1 MSAAIDTLPA
11 ELSSFVGRTEELEA
25 ITAVVAPGTVVTLA
39 GPGGCGKTRL
49 ALRVCRTVAAAW
61 PDGVCWVALEDEHD
75 HAAVAYRVAAALGVP
90 VPVGADPV
98 ATVARGLTD
107 RETLLVLDNCE
118 QLGAAVAALV
128 TGLLGRC
135 PRLGVLAT
143 SRAPL
148 NVGGEQVRRVP
159 ALALA
164 DALTLLLER
173 VQPAQ
178 ASAPVRTAARR
189 ICDRLDRLP
198 LALELAAGWASTL
211 SLPQLADVLH
221 EPYAV
226 LEGGARTAPFRQQT
240 LAESMRWSHDLL
252 DDDERVLFR
261 RLGVLE
267 PDFAAE
273 AVVALD
279 ERPGRALRTLRG
291 LIEKSLVSA
300 DTTGPVAR
308 YRMLGVV
315 RDYALQRLAEAAE
328 TEQLRDRHLATY
340 LTMVEGAE
348 AVRHADQDAWRAR
361 ITEELP
367 NIRAALDWGL
377 DRDDPTAGRRLAA
390 AMAWFWYLEPRGL
403 EGVRVLRTAVARGAE
418 ARDELQARVLAGLAL
433 VCDTG
438 VYGFVGYESARAAAA
453 LAAEIGAEPVGRLAR
468 SLCAV
473 EQLGIDLD
481 RAYAD
486 ADALHREA
494 AHAADGFVADSM
506 QALTG
511 LIHLFRDEYRAA
523 VEQLDAALVGMRKRN
538 DRGFAS
544 FALTW
549 LATATAQSGALTRAA
564 EIAEQAVAT
573 AAPLHDF
580 HHLGSARAAL
590 AEIRVRQGRLDA
602 AAAALEPIDRLL
614 EGEAT
619 PFVPGWERVHALA
632 ALAAGRPEEAIEW
645 CRREGR
651 TPGTDAD
658 GVLTPWTQ
666 VVLATALRLRAEAAP
681 DGPEGA
687 SPAETDSAAAL
698 LEALAATPM
707 LRALP
712 SVHAEVL
719 DQQAF
724 LLHHSDIEQAL
735 RLHHEALRIRSAH
748 DLVLGCATSLESL
761 AVALAR
767 RGTADSAAVLLG
779 AAERARADTG
789 SAPGP
794 SAEVARSLLDS
805 AVAVPGSTE
814 LRERGRAMGLE
825 PAIDYATKA
834 RGKRNRP
841 ASGWAS
847 LTPME
852 RSVVDLAVAGLSN
865 PDIAARLFIGRGT
878 VKTHL
883 AHVYA
888 KLGVANRTELARLS
902 AADPQRGLR
911 RLR

>member
-11 ELSSFVGRTEELEA
+11 ELSSFIGRTEELEA

-75 HAAVAYRVAAALGVP
+75 NAAVAYRVAAALGVP
-90 VPVGADPV
+90 VPIGADPV
-98 ATVARGLTD
+98 ATVACGLAD

-118 QLGAAVAALV
+118 QLGDAVAAVV
-128 TGLLGRC
+128 TSLLGRC

-148 NVGGEQVRRVP
+148 GVGGELVRRVP
-159 ALALA
+159 ALTLA

-178 ASAPVRTAARR
+178 ASAQVRTAARR

-226 LEGGARTAPFRQQT
+226 LEGGVRTAPFRQQT

-252 DDDERVLFR
+252 DDEERVLFR

-279 ERPGRALRTLRG
+279 ERPDRALRTLRG
-291 LIEKSLVSA
+291 LIDKSLVSA

-315 RDYALQRLAEAAE
+315 RDYALQRLGEAAE
-328 TEQLRDRHLATY
+328 TEQLRDRHLTAYCT
-340 LTMVEGAE
+340 LVEEAE
-348 AVRHADQDAWRAR
+348 AVRHTDQDAWRAR
-361 ITEELP
+361 ITQELS

-377 DRDDPTAGRRLAA
+377 ARDDPTAGRRLAA

-403 EGVRVLRTAVARGAE
+403 EGVRVLRTAVDRGAG

-438 VYGFVGYESARAAAA
+438 VYGFAGYESARAAAA

-486 ADALHREA
+486 AEALHREA
-494 AHAADGFVADSM
+494 VHAGDRFVADSM

-511 LIHLFRDEYRAA
+511 LVHLFRDEYRAA
-523 VEQLDAALVGMRKRN
+523 VEQLEAALVGMRERN

-564 EIAEQAVAT
+564 EIAEHAVAT

-590 AEIRVRQGRLDA
+590 AEIRVRQGLLDA

-614 EGEAT
+614 EGAAT
-619 PFVPGWERVHALA
+619 PFVPAGSGCTRWRRWRRAVLRRRSSG
-632 ALAAGRPEEAIEW
+632 AAGR
-645 CRREGR
+645 
-651 TPGTDAD
+651 D
-658 GVLTPWTQ
+658 V
-666 VVLATALRLRAEAAP
+666 
-681 DGPEGA
+681 
-687 SPAETDSAAAL
+687 
-698 LEALAATPM
+698 
-707 LRALP
+707 
-712 SVHAEVL
+712 
-719 DQQAF
+719 
-724 LLHHSDIEQAL
+724 
-735 RLHHEALRIRSAH
+735 
-748 DLVLGCATSLESL
+748 
-761 AVALAR
+761 
-767 RGTADSAAVLLG
+767 
-779 AAERARADTG
+779 
-789 SAPGP
+789 
-794 SAEVARSLLDS
+794 
-805 AVAVPGSTE
+805 
-814 LRERGRAMGLE
+814 
-825 PAIDYATKA
+825 
-834 RGKRNRP
+834 RP
-841 ASGWAS
+841 ARMPTG
-847 LTPME
+847 
-852 RSVVDLAVAGLSN
+852 
-865 PDIAARLFIGRGT
+865 
-878 VKTHL
+878 
-883 AHVYA
+883 Y
-888 KLGVANRTELARLS
+888 
-902 AADPQRGLR
+902 
-911 RLR
+911 